1 MDIHTLIRSEKDS
14 ISIPELRKMLGI
26 GKTESYWLIQN
37 RGIKTFQLRGCM
49 RVRNKDFRDWY
60 DNQTKHRLLQGPPPG
75 RALQETS
82 YSVRELT
89 QRVNRKALDELEEKD
104 VLVKFPTAS
113 SMTST
118 ILVLKTPKT
127 TRSVRKVYMPSAVAR
142 MLVEWKQA
150 QDEKIELLG
159 AEYQNYDLVFA
170 GSLGMPTEASTIND
184 ALHRLIKEH
193 DLPPIVFHS
202 LRHSSITYKLKLNG
216 GDIKA
221 VQGDS
226 GHSQAKMVT
235 DTYSHILDDG
245 RKNNALLFQEAFY
258 EAKTEPKEKTPEG
271 LSPETLSKMLANPEV
286 MALLTALAKQMG

>member
-49 RVRNKDFRDWY
+49 RVRNKDFWDWY
-60 DNQTKHRLLQGPPPG
+60 D
-75 RALQETS
+75 
-82 YSVRELT
+82 
-89 QRVNRKALDELEEKD
+89 
-104 VLVKFPTAS
+104 
-113 SMTST
+113 T

-127 TRSVRKVYMPSAVAR
+127 TSSVRKVYMPSAVAR